1 MVTGVHAEIS
11 LQEKEYETP
20 TLLAGY
26 LDRIG
31 KGKLL
36 TPREERAVETCQS
49 RRRAR
54 LSEAHREESQAGC
67 LCSQEVPRLRFAL
80 RGPHPGGQHRPY
92 EGCRE
97 V

>member
-36 TPREERAVETCQS
+36 MPREERESCRDVPKQETG
-49 RRRAR
+49 AP
-54 LSEAHREESQAGC
+54 
-67 LCSQEVPRLRFAL
+67 V
-80 RGPHPGGQHRPY
+80 RGS
-92 EGCRE
+92 
-97 V
+97 